1 MYQDN
6 TGQSSCKSA
15 DAGYYSPG
23 TTGGSGVAST
33 VTTIAS
39 SQTQCAAGTYQPS
52 TGQTSCIDADAGFF
66 VANAGSTS
74 QTACAAGTYSA
85 TTGKHLVILLTQGT
99 TLWNN
104 CKQWYHHQFS
114 KSTSSVRAGTYQA
127 SSGETLVRLQV
138 LETIPKEQSYST
150 ELSLTLLL
158 ARHHVLLEHINH
170 KVDSPLV
177 STLQPD
183 IS

>member
-33 VTTIAS
+33 VTTTAS
-39 SQTQCAAGTYQPS
+39 SQTQCAAGTYQLS

-74 QTACAAGTYSA
+74 QHAAGTYS
-85 TTGKHLVILLTQGT
+85 TTGKHLVILLTQ
-99 TLWNN
+99 
-104 CKQWYHHQFS
+104 CYYS
-114 KSTSSVRAGTYQA
+114 
-127 SSGETLVRLQV
+127 
-138 LETIPKEQSYST
+138 LE
-150 ELSLTLLL
+150 
-158 ARHHVLLEHINH
+158 
-170 KVDSPLV
+170 
-177 STLQPD
+177 QP
-183 IS
+183 

>member
-15 DAGYYSPG
+15 DAGYYSG

-85 TTGKHLVILLTQGT
+85 TTGKTSCDTADPGYYSLGT
-99 TLWNN
+99 TVN
-104 CKQWYHHQFS
+104 
-114 KSTSSVRAGTYQA
+114 
-127 SSGETLVRLQV
+127 
-138 LETIPKEQSYST
+138 
-150 ELSLTLLL
+150 
-158 ARHHVLLEHINH
+158 
-170 KVDSPLV
+170 KV
-177 STLQPD
+177 
-183 IS
+183 